1 MGKEIFIQLIGI
13 LGAIFGFIAYQKN
26 EHKKIMLYKT
36 SSELTFALQFILLG
50 AYTGVAMNVIG
61 CVRNLVFA
69 RQVKKNKSTAA
80 GIILFSLLMA
90 AAGALTWTGPVCLLA
105 IAGKIFTT
113 LAYGMKNPQK
123 VRLLT
128 LPSSGC
134 WLIYDVVCRSLG
146 GIVTE
151 VFTVVSI
158 VIAEV
163 RFRKK
168 KGEKAAKQAAEAT
181 EAPTSTK

>member
-1 MGKEIFIQLIGI
+1 MGKEIFIQLIGV
-13 LGAIFGFIAYQKN
+13 LGAVFGFIAYQKN
-26 EHKKIMLYKT
+26 EHKKIMIYKT
-36 SSELTFALQFILLG
+36 LCELMFALQYILLG

-69 RQVKKNKSTAA
+69 RQVKRNKSTAA
-80 GIILFSLLMA
+80 GILLFSLLLA

-113 LAYGMKNPQK
+113 LAYGMKTPQR

-134 WLIYDVVCRSLG
+134 WLIYDAICRSLG

-151 VFTVVSI
+151 SVAVISI
-158 VIAEV
+158 VVAEV
-163 RFRKK
+163 RFH
-168 KGEKAAKQAAEAT
+168 KGKDKEAA
-181 EAPTSTK
+181 TKNALQNSND

>member
-168 KGEKAAKQAAEAT
+168 KGGKAAEQVA